1 MNSIGKLLVNMGLAY
16 SVMKREDFVVRFTE
30 LAEKY
35 QYDPEK
41 VKELTEVIFSQLEDL
56 HAQRKASNFMKPESS
71 ESETEEEL
79 RKEIK
84 ELKNAVS
91 ELAEA
96 VKQLKK

>member
-16 SVMKREDFVVRFTE
+16 SVMKREDFVERFTE

-56 HAQRKASNFMKPESS
+56 HAQRKASCFMKPES
-71 ESETEEEL
+71 SETEEEL